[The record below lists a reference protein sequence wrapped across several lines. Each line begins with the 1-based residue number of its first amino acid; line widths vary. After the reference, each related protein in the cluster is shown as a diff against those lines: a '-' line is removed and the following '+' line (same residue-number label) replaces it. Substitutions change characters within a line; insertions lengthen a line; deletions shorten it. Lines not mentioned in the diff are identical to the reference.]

1 MNASSLSRNHFF
13 QFLLMDETEFTPIL
27 EKVSPTDAEKAIDKT
42 MKFLYE
48 QGPEFGDVNEELK
61 VLRKLHKKV
70 KLLVVK
76 NLRQVAFNTIN
87 SR

>member
-1 MNASSLSRNHFF
+1 M
-13 QFLLMDETEFTPIL
+13 
-27 EKVSPTDAEKAIDKT
+27 SPTDAEKAIYKT

-76 NLRQVAFNTIN
+76 NLRQVDLTFNTIN
-87 SR
+87 SQ

>member
-1 MNASSLSRNHFF
+1 
-13 QFLLMDETEFTPIL
+13 MDETEFTPIL

-42 MKFLYE
+42 MKFLNE